1 MISRPLRAQT
11 FAAAWFAPF
20 GLMLCAIVLAWSPHA
35 QASSGTELE
44 KEARAA
50 LDLLYDK
57 QPEARFMAEQST
69 AVLVFPRILKAGL
82 VVGAERGKGVLF
94 RNDKPDGHYVST
106 GLSYGLQAGAQA
118 FGYALFF
125 MRESATRVLED
136 RSGWEIG
143 VGPSVVLIDEGAARK
158 LSSTTADHDIY
169 AYVFGQKG
177 LMAGIGVQGS
187 KITKLD

>member
-1 MISRPLRAQT
+1 MMGRAFESLRHPAGWPAWLGIALCAALLGWSHT
-11 FAAAWFAPF
+11 AAA
-20 GLMLCAIVLAWSPHA
+20 
-35 QASSGTELE
+35 ASGAELE
-44 KEARAA
+44 QDARAA
-50 LDLLYDK
+50 LEQLYEK
-57 QPEARFMAEQST
+57 QPETRFLAEQSS

-94 RNDKPDGHYVST
+94 RDDKPDGHYAST

-118 FGYALFF
+118 YGYALFF
-125 MRESATRVLED
+125 MRESATRALDD
-136 RSGWEIG
+136 RNGWEIG

>member
-1 MISRPLRAQT
+1 MISRA
-11 FAAAWFAPF
+11 F
-20 GLMLCAIVLAWSPHA
+20 GGRGLSVVCLARLGLTLCTALLVWSPHA
-35 QASSGTELE
+35 LAASGAELE
-44 KEARAA
+44 HEAREA
-50 LDLLYDK
+50 LELLYET
-57 QPEARFMAEQST
+57 QPESRFLAEQSS

-125 MRESATRVLED
+125 MRESATRVLDE
-136 RSGWEIG
+136 RRGWEIG

-187 KITKLD
+187 KITKLE